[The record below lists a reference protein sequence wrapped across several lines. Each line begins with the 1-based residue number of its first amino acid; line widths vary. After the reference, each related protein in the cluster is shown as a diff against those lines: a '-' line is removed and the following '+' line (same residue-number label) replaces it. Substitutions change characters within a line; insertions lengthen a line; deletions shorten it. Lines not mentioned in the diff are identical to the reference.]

1 MLCPTNENFTI
12 MGITLNISYQQMFDM
27 VMQLSYTDRMQ
38 LSKDIIK
45 RSRLEAFRKL
55 MLPER
60 PAELSDEL
68 VLQECKAARQ
78 EIYNNLTAR
87 V

>member
-1 MLCPTNENFTI
+1 
-12 MGITLNISYQQMFDM
+12 
-27 VMQLSYTDRMQ
+27 MQ

-55 MLPER
+55 ILPER
-60 PAELSDEL
+60 PAELTDEL

-78 EIYNNLTAR
+78 EIYDNLTAR